1 MLTNNQYT
9 PAESRPVAGMVI
21 NHAVN
26 ISPATLQRIFPS
38 LSDEPTPMIA
48 ELTTCD
54 VLTGRPSIEA
64 ERITKPEVNCVE
76 KLCTGL
82 IL

>member
-1 MLTNNQYT
+1 MSQYV
-9 PAESRPVAGMVI
+9 PAETSALAGIVI
-21 NHAVN
+21 NHAVT
-26 ISPATLQRIFPS
+26 ISSATLHLTLAI

-54 VLTGRPSIEA
+54 VLTGKPRKDAVSI
-64 ERITKPEVNCVE
+64 TTPDVNCVA
-76 KLCTGL
+76 KLCNGL